1 MVNRLFFC
9 LFKCLNQWINWEHI
23 WQIKWWWKYLWCAAQ
38 KHLNIAIEMSTWL
51 ATVKFLVFFLL
62 EFFGVCG
69 SWGLSLVG
77 SLSLIDKDFN
87 SAVWW
92 ILREALFFIIVN
104 LIQKLLKL
112 LNWVKLRNDFP
123 GVISLNNC
131 VLWKIKAQI
140 HACPSF

>member
-23 WQIKWWWKYLWCAAQ
+23 WQIKWWWKYLWFAAL
-38 KHLNIAIEMSTWL
+38 KTPKYRNRNVDLTCHS
-51 ATVKFLVFFLL
+51 K
-62 EFFGVCG
+62 FFGVCG